1 MYRKSSNSMQKMLQC
16 VVVYSNVLQ
25 CVSVCSSVFP
35 RLYGKKEP
43 RFGLPQK
50 RTWQRTSLFSPF
62 QKRGCCSVLQCVAG
76 CYRLGKKMD
85 QPIFNGT
92 SLDSMYGVGMINR
105 YMGCVAACCSVL
117 QRVAA
122 CCSVLHCVADYDE

>member
-1 MYRKSSNSMQKMLQC
+1 MYCSVFQC
-16 VVVYSNVLQ
+16 VA
-25 CVSVCSSVFP
+25 VFSLDYMEKKSP
-35 RLYGKKEP
+35 GLDSPKKGLGKGQASFP
-43 RFGLPQK
+43 
-50 RTWQRTSLFSPF
+50 PF